1 MHHRSIPNSG
11 LKARTAA
18 VGPLDHH
25 RSPDPTVWRVV
36 EDPDGCRSTN
46 GPTPTWRA
54 IRLHAVGAAMP
65 GHDVSGTGWQ
75 ILGRAMQS
83 IITMVPIWQ

>member
-18 VGPLDHH
+18 VGPSDHH
-25 RSPDPTVWRVV
+25 PSPDPTVWRVV
-36 EDPDGCRSTN
+36 GDSDGCRSTN

-65 GHDVSGTGWQ
+65 GHGVSGTGWQ